1 MPTLP
6 VEGISSLPGNQFDEA
21 IMNLIVYDEP
31 SYDENALEKA
41 EVFPA
46 CSIATAIRM
55 KLEVVAQ
62 KQVMLNSN
70 TYCLQI
76 SMITFYMVMA
86 ICLVILQIRTKIAH
100 I

>member
-46 CSIATAIRM
+46 CSIATVMRM
-55 KLEVVAQ
+55 KLELVAQ

-70 TYCLQI
+70 TYCLHM
-76 SMITFYMVMA
+76 SMITLYMVMA
-86 ICLVILQIRTKIAH
+86 ICLAILQIRTKIPH

>member
-21 IMNLIVYDEP
+21 IINPIVYDEP
-31 SYDENALEKA
+31 SYDDNALEKA
-41 EVFPA
+41 EVLPA
-46 CSIATAIRM
+46 CSIATAMRM
-55 KLEVVAQ
+55 KLELVAQ

-70 TYCLQI
+70 TYCLHM

-86 ICLVILQIRTKIAH
+86 ICLVILQIRTKIPH

>member
-21 IMNLIVYDEP
+21 IINPIVYDEP
-31 SYDENALEKA
+31 SYDDNALEKA
-41 EVFPA
+41 EVLPA
-46 CSIATAIRM
+46 CSIATAMRM
-55 KLEVVAQ
+55 KLELVAQ
-62 KQVMLNSN
+62 KQAMLNSN
-70 TYCLQI
+70 KYCLHM

-86 ICLVILQIRTKIAH
+86 ICLVILQIRTKIPH